1 MTRQVIL
8 DTETTGLDPAQGHR
22 IIEIACV
29 EMVNRRL
36 TRNNFYKRIHPE
48 RDIDEGA
55 MQVHGITLED
65 LEHEPRFA
73 EIVDEF
79 LAYASGA
86 ELIIHNAPFDV
97 GFLNAEL
104 ARLKK
109 PPITDIC
116 RVTDTLAMARDLHP
130 GKKNSLDALCDRYQV
145 DNSARTLHGAL
156 LDAELLSDVYIAMT
170 RGQDSLAIGLE
181 ANAGS
186 ARGAAGNG
194 GLEQVVA
201 IERPAAL
208 KVRRADAAELQLH
221 SLQIEGIN
229 KASAGK
235 AVWSSLVDT

>member
-1 MTRQVIL
+1 MTRLVIL
-8 DTETTGLDPAQGHR
+8 DTETTGLDPSQGHR

-36 TRNNFYKRIHPE
+36 TRNNFYKRIHPDRE
-48 RDIDEGA
+48 IDEGA
-55 MQVHGITLED
+55 TQVHGITLED
-65 LEHEPRFA
+65 LAHEPRFA
-73 EIVDEF
+73 EIADEF
-79 LAYASGA
+79 LAYADGA

-156 LDAELLSDVYIAMT
+156 LDAELLSDVYMAMT

-181 ANAGS
+181 ATAGNAGS
-186 ARGAAGNG
+186 TGGHGASSQAF
-194 GLEQVVA
+194 VC
-201 IERPAAL
+201 ERPAAL
-208 KVRRADAAELQLH
+208 KVLRADAEELRLH
-221 SLQIEGIN
+221 AAQIDRIN
-229 KASAGK
+229 KASGGK
-235 AVWSSLVDT
+235 AVWSLIEDE